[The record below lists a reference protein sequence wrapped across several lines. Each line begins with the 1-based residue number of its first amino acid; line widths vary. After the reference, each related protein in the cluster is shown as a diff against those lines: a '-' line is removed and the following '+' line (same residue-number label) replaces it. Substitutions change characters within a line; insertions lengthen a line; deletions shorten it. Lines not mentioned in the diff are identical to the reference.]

1 MKRIL
6 SVLLCAVLCAL
17 CACPAFAGDEAAE
30 SGTMKIVNLNVDGLP
45 IPAFATSE
53 NRDPLACSK
62 KLPPV
67 INAMGADIVAVQEDF
82 NFHFI
87 HKKEIDLPYKTLH
100 SGPIP
105 FGDGMNFFSR
115 YPMYNVAREAWDETY
130 GVLDS
135 CGDELTPK
143 GFMCASME
151 IADGVYVDVY
161 DLHADADWGVEYERD
176 LAARLSE
183 YRQLLRFVDSYS
195 KDHAVIIVGDVN
207 ARFLDT
213 ENEMQ
218 KLFIEDEGFKEIWIE
233 QENEGRYYLT
243 PEDEA
248 RFSAQFSDWWGYWDS
263 AEKLF
268 YRDGGGVSLEA
279 VSNELRWLYDDE
291 TGERLADH
299 AAQIAELRYT
309 IDRSAVHDSRTYKTE
324 KPDLHRYFILWP
336 KYFFKSLFLLLG
348 ALPSFIWQKIKK

>member
-1 MKRIL
+1 MKKIL
-6 SVLLCAVLCAL
+6 AFLLCAVLCTT
-17 CACPAFAGDEAAE
+17 CACTAVAAE
-30 SGTMKIVNLNVDGLP
+30 EPAETGTMKIVNLNVDGLP

-53 NRDPLACSK
+53 NRDPLECSK

-67 INAMGADIVAVQEDF
+67 INAFGADIVAVQEDF

-87 HKKEIDLPYKTLH
+87 HKKGIDLPYKTLH

-115 YPMYNVAREAWDETY
+115 YPMYNVVRQAWDETY

-135 CGDELTPK
+135 CGDQLTPK
-143 GFMCASME
+143 GFLCASME
-151 IADGVYVDVY
+151 ISDGVYVDVY
-161 DLHADADWGVEYERD
+161 DLHADADWGVDYERD

-183 YRQLLRFVDSYS
+183 YRQLLRYIDSYS

-207 ARFLDT
+207 ARFLQP

-218 KLFIEDEGFKEIWIE
+218 KLFIEEQGFKEIWIE
-233 QENEGRYYLT
+233 LENEGRYYLT
-243 PEDEA
+243 PEDKA
-248 RFSAQFSDWWGYWDS
+248 RFNAKYHNAWWGYWDS

-268 YRDGGGVSLEA
+268 YRDGGGVSFEA
-279 VSNELRWLYDDE
+279 LSNELLWLYDE
-291 TGERLADH
+291 AGNQLADH

-309 IDRSAVHDSRTYKTE
+309 IDRAAVRDSRTYKKEIWT
-324 KPDLHRYFILWP
+324 PYRILFLYP

-348 ALPSFIWQKIKK
+348 ALPSFLMDKIKK

>member
-1 MKRIL
+1 MMKKIL
-6 SVLLCAVLCAL
+6 ACALCAVLCVL
-17 CACPAFAGDEAAE
+17 CATPVFSAQGTDA
-30 SGTMKIVNLNVDGLP
+30 GTMKIVNLNVDGLP
-45 IPAFATSE
+45 IPAWASSE
-53 NRDPLACSK
+53 NRDPLECSK
-62 KLPPV
+62 KLPAV
-67 INAMGADIVAVQEDF
+67 INAMDADIVAVQEDF
-82 NFHFI
+82 NFHHI
-87 HKKEIDLPYKTLH
+87 HKKGIDLPYRTNH

-115 YPMYNVAREAWDETY
+115 YPVFNVAREAWDETY

-161 DLHADADWGVEYERD
+161 DLHADADWGVDYERD

-183 YRQLLRFVDSYS
+183 YRQLLRFVDAYS

-218 KLFIEDEGFKEIWIE
+218 KLFIEEQGFKEIWIE
-233 QENEGRYYLT
+233 TENEGRYYLT
-243 PEDEA
+243 PEDVA
-248 RFSAQFSDWWGYWDS
+248 RYEAQFSSWWGCWDS

-268 YRDGGGVSLEA
+268 YRDGGGVSFEA
-279 VSNELRWLYDDE
+279 LSNELRWLYDE
-291 TGERLADH
+291 TTGEPLADH

-309 IDRSAVHDSRTYKTE
+309 IDRSAVQDSRTYKTE
-324 KPDLHRYFILWP
+324 TFDFYRLFILWP

-348 ALPSFIWQKIKK
+348 ALPPFLMDKIRK

>member
-1 MKRIL
+1 MKKIL
-6 SVLLCAVLCAL
+6 ALLLCVVLCAA
-17 CACPAFAGDEAAE
+17 CACPVCAADGSAE
-30 SGTMKIVNLNVDGLP
+30 TGTMKIVNLNVDGLP
-45 IPAFATSE
+45 IPAWASSE

-62 KLPPV
+62 KLPSV
-67 INAMGADIVAVQEDF
+67 INAMQPDIVAVQEDF

-87 HKKEIDLPYKTLH
+87 HKKEIDLPYKTMH

-115 YPMYNVAREAWDETY
+115 YPIYNVAREPWDETY

-135 CGDELTPK
+135 CGDQLTPK
-143 GFMCASME
+143 GFLCASME
-151 IADGVYVDVY
+151 ISDGVFVDVY
-161 DLHADADWGVEYERD
+161 DLHADADWGVDYERD

-183 YRQLLRFVDSYS
+183 YHQLMRFVDSYS
-195 KDHAVIIVGDVN
+195 KDHAVILVGDVN

-218 KLFIEDEGFKEIWIE
+218 KIFIEDAGFKEAWIE
-233 QENEGRYYLT
+233 LENEGRYYLT

-248 RFSAQFSDWWGYWDS
+248 RFSARYSSWWGYWDS

-268 YRDGGGVSLEA
+268 YRDGGGVSFEA
-279 VSNELRWLYDDE
+279 LSNELRWLYDE
-291 TGERLADH
+291 SGAELADH
-299 AAQIAELRYT
+299 AAQITELRYS
-309 IDRSAVHDSRTYKTE
+309 IDRSAVQDSRTYKKEIWT
-324 KPDLHRYFILWP
+324 PYRMLFLYP

-348 ALPSFIWQKIKK
+348 ALPGLIVDKINK

>member
-1 MKRIL
+1 MKKIL
-6 SVLLCAVLCAL
+6 SLLLCAVLCM
-17 CACPAFAGDEAAE
+17 ACVHPVFAAQEPAETA
-30 SGTMKIVNLNVDGLP
+30 TMKIVNLNVDGLP

-62 KLPPV
+62 KLPDV
-67 INAMGADIVAVQEDF
+67 INAFGADVVAVQEDF

-87 HKKEIDLPYKTLH
+87 HKKGIDLPYKTMH

-105 FGDGMNFFSR
+105 FGDGMNFFSG
-115 YPMYNVAREAWDETY
+115 YPIYNVARQAWDETY
-130 GVLDS
+130 GVLGS

-143 GFMCASME
+143 GFLCASME
-151 IADGVYVDVY
+151 IEDGVFVDVY
-161 DLHADADWGVEYERD
+161 DLHADADWGVDYEPD

-183 YRQLLRFVDSYS
+183 YRQLLRFVDAYS

-218 KLFIEDEGFKEIWIE
+218 KLFIEEQGFKEIWIE
-233 QENEGRYYLT
+233 LENEGRYYLT

-248 RFSAQFSDWWGYWDS
+248 RYEAQYSSWWGYWDS

-268 YRDGGGVSLEA
+268 YRDGGGVSFEA
-279 VSNELRWLYDDE
+279 LSNELLWLYDE
-291 TGERLADH
+291 AGNPLADH

-309 IDRSAVHDSRTYKTE
+309 IDRSAVHDTRTYKTE
-324 KPDLHRYFILWP
+324 KPDLYRYFILWP
-336 KYFFKSLFLLLG
+336 KYFFKTLFLLLG
-348 ALPSFIWQKIKK
+348 ALPSFLMDKIKN

>member
-1 MKRIL
+1 MKKIL
-6 SVLLCAVLCAL
+6 ALLLCVVLCAA
-17 CACPAFAGDEAAE
+17 CACPAFAADDSAE
-30 SGTMKIVNLNVDGLP
+30 TGTMKIVNLNVDGLP
-45 IPAFATSE
+45 IPAWASSE

-62 KLPPV
+62 KLPSV
-67 INAMGADIVAVQEDF
+67 INAMQPDIVAVQEDF
-82 NFHFI
+82 NFHLI
-87 HKKEIDLPYKTLH
+87 HKKEIDLPYKTMH

-115 YPMYNVAREAWDETY
+115 YPIYNVAREPWDETY
-130 GVLDS
+130 GVLDH

-143 GFMCASME
+143 GFLCASME

-161 DLHADADWGVEYERD
+161 DLHADADWGVDYERD

-183 YRQLLRFVDSYS
+183 YRQLMRFVDSYS
-195 KDHAVIIVGDVN
+195 KDHAVILVGDVN

-218 KLFIEDEGFKEIWIE
+218 KIFIEDAGFKEAWIE
-233 QENEGRYYLT
+233 LENEGRYYLT

-248 RFSAQFSDWWGYWDS
+248 RFSARYSSWWGYWDS

-268 YRDGGGVSLEA
+268 YRDGGGVSFEA
-279 VSNELRWLYDDE
+279 LSNELRWLYDE
-291 TGERLADH
+291 SGAELADH
-299 AAQIAELRYT
+299 AAQITELRYS
-309 IDRSAVHDSRTYKTE
+309 IDRSAVQDSRTYKKEIWT
-324 KPDLHRYFILWP
+324 PYRILFLYP

-348 ALPSFIWQKIKK
+348 ALPGLIVDKIKK